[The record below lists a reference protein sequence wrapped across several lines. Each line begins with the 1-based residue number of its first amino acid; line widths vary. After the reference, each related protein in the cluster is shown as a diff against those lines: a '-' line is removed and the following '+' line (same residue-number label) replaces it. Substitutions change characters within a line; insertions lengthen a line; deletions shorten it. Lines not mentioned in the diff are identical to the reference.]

1 MKNFR
6 IDSEKK
12 SKVLGLPLN
21 YNFNST
27 DDRVA
32 AARKYAK
39 YRKNEDNKRF
49 NRNILDNRIGAR
61 IVTKTWSRGGRS
73 LRRGD
78 VVFIKRI
85 NPNLAD
91 FMVSFTRSA
100 QGFCWTCTIEEIE
113 EHTELAYVLRSQRG
127 RHEFSWD
134 YNKERMCWTCDT
146 LPACLSYDHYE
157 GGAIKVYELRFPF
170 EGEPYSYDISIDSS
184 LPADELIERANSVIY
199 NFQRGWRPYSWE
211 F

>member
-1 MKNFR
+1 MINFR

-21 YNFNST
+21 Y
-27 DDRVA
+27 
-32 AARKYAK
+32 
-39 YRKNEDNKRF
+39 EDTKRF
-49 NRNILDNRIGAR
+49 NRNILDNRRGAR
-61 IVTKTWSRGGRS
+61 LVTKTWSRGGRS

-127 RHEFSWD
+127 RHEFSWNYD
-134 YNKERMCWTCDT
+134 NDCMCWNCDQM
-146 LPACLSYDHYE
+146 PACLSFDHYE
-157 GGAIKVYELRFPF
+157 DEGRTIKVYELRFPL
-170 EGEPYSYDISIDSS
+170 EGETCPYDIAIDSS
-184 LPADELIERANSVIY
+184 LPADELIAKANSVIY
-199 NFQRGWRPYSWE
+199 NFQRGWVPYNWE